1 MKKLLMLVAGLVPL
15 TAFAQAPLLTI
26 LGNGSPQASDQVQ
39 AMRAGFLLCNP
50 VAALPPSL
58 LALGVRFADPT
69 LKYAPGSMQT
79 RATVVV
85 KPQPVESDP
94 IDGGGYRVAGGEYA
108 LKHPV
113 AWGNGIQVT
122 RVKQVTY
129 FELEPGKPPVESVT
143 LTFNVTADAAIRY
156 LDSISGARVS
166 ARHGEQ
172 YASKALWFVSGPGS
186 RQLTCYRK
194 PDVTE

>member
-1 MKKLLMLVAGLVPL
+1 MRKLLMLVAGLVPL
-15 TAFAQAPLLTI
+15 TVFAQAPLLTI

-39 AMRAGFLLCNP
+39 AMRAGFLTCDP
-50 VAALPPSL
+50 VVALPRSL
-58 LALGVRFADPT
+58 AALGVRFADQ
-69 LKYAPGSMQT
+69 KQKFAPGSMQT

-85 KPQPVESDP
+85 SPQAGESDKSRV
-94 IDGGGYRVAGGEYA
+94 GGYLVAGGEYA

-113 AWGNGIQVT
+113 AWANDIQVT
-122 RVKQVTY
+122 RIKQVTY

-143 LTFNVTADAAIRY
+143 LTFNVNADAAIRY

-194 PDVTE
+194 PDVKE